1 MAACLRPLLQR
12 QPLCSAASFGGLARR
27 LKTNISTGLA
37 NELAKG
43 DLASG
48 LARGDRGCLAR
59 AITLVESSHPASR
72 AKVEL
77 LLDSLL
83 VRADQNFKQNGP
95 KALSL
100 RIGLSGPPGAGK
112 STFIEAFGKHLTSLG
127 RRVAVLAVDP
137 SSVATGGSI
146 LGDKTRMPELSVDP
160 RAFIRP
166 SPARGHLGGV
176 TRSTNEAIVLCEAAG
191 YDVIIV
197 ETVGVGQS
205 ETAVADMVDMFG
217 LVISPAGGD
226 ELQGLK
232 KGIVEMCDVVIVNKS
247 DGDLVPAAMRTQA
260 EYLSSL
266 KYTRHRSQHW
276 RVPVL
281 RVSSLQRTGLEQLWR
296 AVEDF
301 RRSMLETEQLVRRRK
316 AQQKAWLHSHLQREA
331 MQALLGAAGV
341 RQELELQEARVE
353 EGLTTPGK
361 AADAVMRR
369 YLECVKRG

>member
-1 MAACLRPLLQR
+1 MAVCLRTLLRR
-12 QPLCSAASFGGLARR
+12 QPLCSAANSGGQVAALAA
-27 LKTNISTGLA
+27 G
-37 NELAKG
+37 LAKG
-43 DLASG
+43 DRS
-48 LARGDRGCLAR
+48 CLAR
-59 AITLVESSHPASR
+59 AITLVETSHPGKR
-72 AKVEL
+72 AQAEL
-77 LLDSLL
+77 LLDTLL
-83 VRADQNFKQNGP
+83 RDAQNDFRERGP

-112 STFIEAFGKHLTSLG
+112 STFIEAFGKHLTGLG
-127 RRVAVLAVDP
+127 CRVAVLAVDP

-146 LGDKTRMPELSVDP
+146 LGDKTRMNELSVDP
-160 RAFIRP
+160 KAFIRP

-205 ETAVADMVDMFG
+205 ETSVADMVDMFG

-247 DGDLVPAAMRTQA
+247 DGELVPAAIRTQS

-266 KYTRHRSQHW
+266 KYVRHRSLHW

-281 RVSSLQRTGLEQLWR
+281 RVSSLQRTGLEELWSSVQ
-296 AVEDF
+296 AF
-301 RRSMLETEQLVRRRK
+301 RSRMLETEQLVARRRQ
-316 AQQKAWLHSHLQREA
+316 QQKAWLHSHLREA
-331 MQALLGAAGV
+331 LMQAFLQAPGVAGALREQEQRVLKGVTTPGRAAGV
-341 RQELELQEARVE
+341 VLARYTEAND
-353 EGLTTPGK
+353 K
-361 AADAVMRR
+361 S
-369 YLECVKRG
+369 